1 MRTEAFRRLLLAVF
15 ASAAT
20 VMLPAWAQP
29 AWPDR
34 PITIVVPAAAAG
46 PTDAVSRMVA
56 DQLRKS
62 LGVAVVVENKPGA
75 GGNVGAT
82 HVAKAAPDGYTL
94 LMATIGTH
102 AVNRTLYTSLPFDP
116 EKDFEP
122 VSQVVSY
129 PLVVAVRND
138 LPVKNAAELV
148 AYAKANPGKLNRGSG
163 GSGTSMHLSGEYFN
177 SMAGIKMTHIPY
189 KGSAPALTDLLS
201 GQLDLVFDTIL
212 TVAPQMKTGKIR
224 VIGITSESRS
234 PIVPDAAPLSETVP
248 GYSMASWIGIV
259 APKGTPQPVVNRL
272 QQEIARALQQAD
284 VKEKL
289 AAQGAQPVG
298 STPEKFRE
306 FMKQETVRWAKVV
319 RESGARAD

>member
-1 MRTEAFRRLLLAVF
+1 MRNEAFRRLLLAVF
-15 ASAAT
+15 ASA
-20 VMLPAWAQP
+20 VVLPAWAQP
-29 AWPDR
+29 VWPDR
-34 PITIVVPAAAAG
+34 PITIIVPAAAAG
-46 PTDAVSRMVA
+46 PTDAVSRLVA

-102 AVNRTLYTSLPFDP
+102 AVNRTLYTTLPFDP

-224 VIGITSESRS
+224 VIGITSDTRS

-272 QQEIARALQQAD
+272 QQDIARALQQPE

-298 STPEKFRE
+298 SSPDKFRE
-306 FMKQETVRWAKVV
+306 FMKQETARWAKVV
-319 RESGARAD
+319 RDSGARAD